1 MYATNSNAKFLSIR
15 RLRNG
20 ATNQPAGWPAGLLAV
35 QPAGRPLAVSSSS
48 STISNS
54 NATNCI
60 SSSNIITTSS
70 DQTGRISINGST
82 VLNRGDHL
90 THVAHKWE
98 SRRCTTQIKPT
109 PVDRVSFSQI
119 DLVVS
124 CMACGL
130 LVSLTS

>member
-20 ATNQPAGWPAGLLAV
+20 ATNQPAGWPAGLPAV
-35 QPAGRPLAVSSSS
+35 QPAGRPLAVSNNS

-54 NATNCI
+54 NGTNCI

-70 DQTGRISINGST
+70 DQTGRISNNGST

-90 THVAHKWE
+90 THEAK
-98 SRRCTTQIKPT
+98 QMPT
-109 PVDRVSFSQI
+109 NGKVGDARHQ
-119 DLVVS
+119 
-124 CMACGL
+124 
-130 LVSLTS
+130 